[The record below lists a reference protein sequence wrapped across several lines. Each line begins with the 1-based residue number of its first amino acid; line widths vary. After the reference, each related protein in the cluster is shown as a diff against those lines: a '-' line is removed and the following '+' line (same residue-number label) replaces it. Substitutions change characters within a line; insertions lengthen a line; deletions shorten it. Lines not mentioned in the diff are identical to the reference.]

1 MGIIALAFFYPDDI
15 DGRVLQ
21 QHDIQQG
28 IANGQEGKAY
38 LEKTGE
44 STRWTNSLFGG
55 MPNFQIAPSYASAPL
70 LNWIARAYQLWLPS
84 PANLLF
90 IMMTGFFIMALCMQ
104 MRWYVALFGA
114 IAWGFSTYFI
124 IIIGAGHIWKFV
136 TLAYIPPT
144 LGGIWLCYRGKLL
157 GGSALAALFGA
168 LQLMSNHVQMS
179 YYFMFVVLALM
190 IATFI
195 AARSDKRMKNWLIA
209 TACVLGAE
217 LSPWQPTPRAFTIQ
231 RVMPKRP
238 CAAERH
244 ISLIKNKAA
253 HRSKALISTTSQ
265 HGATE
270 ETKP

>member
-157 GGSALAALFGA
+157 GGSALAL
-168 LQLMSNHVQMS
+168 
-179 YYFMFVVLALM
+179 
-190 IATFI
+190 
-195 AARSDKRMKNWLIA
+195 
-209 TACVLGAE
+209 
-217 LSPWQPTPRAFTIQ
+217 
-231 RVMPKRP
+231 
-238 CAAERH
+238 
-244 ISLIKNKAA
+244 SLI
-253 HRSKALISTTSQ
+253 HI
-265 HGATE
+265 
-270 ETKP
+270 